1 MPTTLDAIKYF
12 QDNGILFGPAK
23 AANAGGVATSALEMA
38 QSSQRM
44 YWSFEEVDKELE
56 HIMKNIFKMCDE
68 AAKEYDCAGNY
79 VIGANIA
86 GFKRVAES
94 MLAYGIY

>member
-1 MPTTLDAIKYF
+1 
-12 QDNGILFGPAK
+12 
-23 AANAGGVATSALEMA
+23 
-38 QSSQRM
+38 
-44 YWSFEEVDKELE
+44 
-56 HIMKNIFKMCDE
+56 MKNIFKMCDE